1 MMKNIVTLKDRKV
14 IQNNNIAMW
23 FDRSESDFEFK
34 PGQYARITLLEPI
47 HNDSEGNSRLFSLA
61 SSPKKDYIMFTTRA
75 LDSAF
80 NKNILEMPLGAR
92 AEISDFGGNTVL
104 HEDPSIPAVFL
115 IGGIGITPVRCMIEH
130 VVDEKLP
137 YKAYLFYSNPTASSM
152 AFFDEFEKW
161 AKEYSGF
168 KFIPTI
174 DNTEDKNW
182 KYNFGYI
189 NKEMILKHINDV
201 SEPIYYI
208 VGPTAMVEA
217 MERLLLE
224 LNVNANNIKLE
235 KFG

>member
-1 MMKNIVTLKDRKV
+1 MRHIITLKDRKV

-23 FDRSESDFEFK
+23 FDRKGSDFDFK
-34 PGQYARITLLEPI
+34 PGQYAKITLLEPI
-47 HNDSEGNSRLFSLA
+47 YNDNDTNSRLFSIA
-61 SSPKKDYIMFTTRA
+61 SPPKKDYVMFTTRA

-80 NKNILEMPLGAR
+80 NKNIMEMPLGTK

-104 HEDPSIPAVFL
+104 HEDSSVPAVFL
-115 IGGIGITPVRCMIEH
+115 IGGIGITPVRCMVEH
-130 VVDEKLP
+130 IVSEKLP
-137 YKAYLFYSNPTASSM
+137 YKAYLFYSNPNSASM
-152 AFFDEFEKW
+152 AFFDEFENW

-174 DNTEDKNW
+174 DDTEDKNW

-189 NKEMILKHINDV
+189 NKELILKYVEDV
-201 SEPIYYI
+201 SKPIYYI

-217 MERLLLE
+217 METLLLN
-224 LNVNANNIKLE
+224 LNVNKNNIKLE